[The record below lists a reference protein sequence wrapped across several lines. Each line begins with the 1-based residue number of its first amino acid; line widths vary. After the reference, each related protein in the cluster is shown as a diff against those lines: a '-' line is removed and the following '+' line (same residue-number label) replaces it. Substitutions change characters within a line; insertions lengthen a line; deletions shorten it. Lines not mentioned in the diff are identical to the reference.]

1 LQSREHQIKIFQQVN
16 LEKIKKSIEIK
27 GHDVRGAHE
36 MKITKIRLKNLFY
49 IFIAIVYFIENNPTI
64 KVNTLIRYT
73 FIIVTVG
80 FALCKALWNRSSKL
94 NGFHIWMALV
104 LVFFMVSSRWSLE
117 SVKTIQNIKNAFI
130 IYAIC
135 FAIIIMIENEE
146 DFLMLIKSMVLSFAV
161 ESLYVLSIVGMDNLG
176 TMRLGVDYEGLE
188 LWNANAI
195 ASFTAWGGILA
206 VFLIVYSNKKT
217 EKIRW
222 GIVAI
227 FLIVMT
233 FYTGSRK
240 GVIIVVGTLLIY
252 NLYANRGNK
261 RVRNICFV
269 VLALIVLYIFIMNN
283 EEIYILVGARLER
296 MVQELTGH
304 RTTEQSMSMRMLM
317 ITYGMRWFT
326 ERPILGYGLGNY
338 SVLFSRTFGLDTYS
352 HCNYVEILVSGGVVG
367 FIIYYSIYVR
377 IFTKYIKEMLR
388 RHNKIIIYFFSILLI
403 NTILNMALVCYSDIT
418 YITILLIVY
427 LICDKKLYL

>member
-1 LQSREHQIKIFQQVN
+1 
-16 LEKIKKSIEIK
+16 
-27 GHDVRGAHE
+27 
-36 MKITKIRLKNLFY
+36 
-49 IFIAIVYFIENNPTI
+49 
-64 KVNTLIRYT
+64 
-73 FIIVTVG
+73 
-80 FALCKALWNRSSKL
+80 
-94 NGFHIWMALV
+94 
-104 LVFFMVSSRWSLE
+104 
-117 SVKTIQNIKNAFI
+117 
-130 IYAIC
+130 
-135 FAIIIMIENEE
+135 
-146 DFLMLIKSMVLSFAV
+146 MVLSFAV

>member
-1 LQSREHQIKIFQQVN
+1 
-16 LEKIKKSIEIK
+16 
-27 GHDVRGAHE
+27 
-36 MKITKIRLKNLFY
+36 
-49 IFIAIVYFIENNPTI
+49 
-64 KVNTLIRYT
+64 
-73 FIIVTVG
+73 
-80 FALCKALWNRSSKL
+80 
-94 NGFHIWMALV
+94 MALV
-104 LVFFMVSSRWSLE
+104 LVFFMVSSKWSLE
-117 SVKTIQNIKNAFI
+117 SVKTIQNVKNAFI
-130 IYAIC
+130 VYAIC
-135 FAIIIMIENEE
+135 FSVIIMIETEE
-146 DFLMLIKSMVLSFAV
+146 DFLMLIKSIVSSFTA

-206 VFLIVYSNKKT
+206 VFLIIYSNKKT

-269 VLALIVLYIFIMNN
+269 ILALIILYIFIMNN

-338 SVLFSRTFGLDTYS
+338 SVLFSRTFGLDMYS
-352 HCNYVEILVSGGVVG
+352 HCNYVEILVSGGVAG
-367 FIIYYSIYVR
+367 FIIYYSVYVR
-377 IFTKYIKEMLR
+377 IFIKYIKEMLR
-388 RHNKIIIYFFSILLI
+388 RHNKIVIYFFSILLI
-403 NTILNMALVCYSDIT
+403 NTILNMALVCYFDIT
-418 YITILLIVY
+418 YITILLMTY